1 MRVLRRLVD
10 SRDPGSYAN
19 RLRERRFGLLR
30 SLLGQVRPP
39 VRILDVGG
47 TPTFWQI
54 RGKDI
59 PGDPRVTV
67 LNLEPLTSDDPDI
80 ETVVGNACDMSG
92 FADGAFDVVFS
103 NAVIEHVETLE
114 NQRRM
119 AAEIQRVGHRYFVQT
134 PNKYFPLEPHFL
146 VPGFQ
151 FLPIGLRAWLLRRMA
166 LGWYARTADPAEA
179 EAKVR
184 MIRLM
189 TEREFRSV
197 FPDARIYREKV
208 FGLTKSFVAYG
219 GWDGGSGVS
228 GGSRPT

>member
-19 RLRERRFGLLR
+19 RLRERRFAIFRTLLA
-30 SLLGQVRPP
+30 GVTPP

-54 RGKDI
+54 RGKDL
-59 PGDPRVTV
+59 PGTPSVTV
-67 LNLEPLTSDDPDI
+67 LNLEAQPSDDPRI
-80 ETVVGNACDMSG
+80 TTVVGNAVDMG
-92 FADGAFDVVFS
+92 EIPDRAFDVVFS

-119 AAEIQRVGHRYFVQT
+119 AAEIQRVGQRYFVQT
-134 PNKYFPLEPHFL
+134 PNKRFPLEPHFL

-151 FLPIGLRAWLLRRMA
+151 FLPIRLRAWLLRRMA
-166 LGWYARTADPAEA
+166 LGWYAKTADPAEA

-189 TEREFRSV
+189 TEREFRDV
-197 FPDARIYREKV
+197 FPGATIYREKV
-208 FGLTKSFVAYG
+208 FGLTKSFIAYG
-219 GWDGGSGVS
+219 GWEAPD
-228 GGSRPT
+228 R